1 MIVQVKSKCFSLI
14 SLLYSLF
21 VCQHHRKIPHVWL
34 SFFHSPFL
42 SPHRKTLQLNW
53 TGATESPLFPQADFS
68 GNYFSL
74 LPFAGP
80 LRISSRDP
88 VTSPIF
94 YAFSRSQHVTNAM
107 FQGLNVPMC
116 VLTLTLACTH
126 ARSHLDAALFSRGG
140 VVLLRVC
147 LRGSCGA
154 FRSGHTSHTGAGL
167 AWWAVGHRGGGLT
180 HC

>member
-1 MIVQVKSKCFSLI
+1 MTVF
-14 SLLYSLF
+14 
-21 VCQHHRKIPHVWL
+21 
-34 SFFHSPFL
+34 FFHSFP

-53 TGATESPLFPQADFS
+53 TGATESPLFPQAGFS

-74 LPFAGP
+74 LCFAGS

-88 VTSPIF
+88 VTSPTF
-94 YAFSRSQHVTNAM
+94 DVFSWSQHMTSAM
-107 FQGLNVPMC
+107 LQGLNVPMC

-126 ARSHLDAALFSRGG
+126 AHSHLDAALFSRGG

-180 HC
+180 QS

>member
-1 MIVQVKSKCFSLI
+1 MCDCLFSTLLFSPHTEKLYNSTGRELRRALFSLKQIFQVII
-14 SLLYSLF
+14 S
-21 VCQHHRKIPHVWL
+21 
-34 SFFHSPFL
+34 
-42 SPHRKTLQLNW
+42 
-53 TGATESPLFPQADFS
+53 
-68 GNYFSL
+68 SL

-88 VTSPIF
+88 VTSPTF